1 MCRRTEFRHH
11 SHILSHKSHTECS
24 PRYLEVAHSAH
35 LDGPKG
41 LLEDLSVEPLPLDHL
56 EEVGVEGVE
65 VGLDGGALHDEV
77 LRQPGRELGRQLVL
91 KKRSQGQ

>member
-1 MCRRTEFRHH
+1 MVRWPGCCLDQRSLYPAQF
-11 SHILSHKSHTECS
+11 
-24 PRYLEVAHSAH
+24 AFSAH
-35 LDGPKG
+35 LDGPKS
-41 LLEDLSVEPLPLDHL
+41 LFEDLPVEPIPLDHL

-91 KKRSQGQ
+91 EERTY